1 MLNSPQKVR
10 YIFESTRSEC
20 QLSSLHS
27 HVDTQHKKRIGKYAE
42 TYLNPN

>member
-10 YIFESTRSEC
+10 YIFESTRSEG

-27 HVDTQHKKRIGKYAE
+27 HVDTQHKKGLVNMLRLI
-42 TYLNPN
+42 